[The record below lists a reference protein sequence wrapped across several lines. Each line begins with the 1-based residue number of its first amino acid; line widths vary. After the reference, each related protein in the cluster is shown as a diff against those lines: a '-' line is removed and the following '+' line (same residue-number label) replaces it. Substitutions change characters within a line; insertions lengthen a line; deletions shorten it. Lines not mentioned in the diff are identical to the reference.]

1 MVRKES
7 DHMNEVT
14 KERLKA
20 VVTILVTA
28 VVNVLNVYG
37 FAVDLDNAVNVVL
50 SILSAITILYSWW
63 KNQNVTRE
71 AVAAQGFLKQLKADK
86 AIDEE

>member
-1 MVRKES
+1 
-7 DHMNEVT
+7 MNEVS

-20 VVTILVTA
+20 VITILVTA
-28 VVNVLNVYG
+28 IVNILNVYG
-37 FAVDLDNAVNVVL
+37 FAVDLDNAINVVL
-50 SILSAITILYSWW
+50 SILSALTVLYAWW
-63 KNQNVTRE
+63 KNQNITRE

>member
-1 MVRKES
+1 
-7 DHMNEVT
+7 MNEVS

-20 VVTILVTA
+20 VITILVTA
-28 VVNVLNVYG
+28 VVNILNVYG
-37 FAVDLDNAVNVVL
+37 FAVDLDNATNVVL
-50 SILSAITILYSWW
+50 SILSALTVLYAWW
-63 KNQNVTRE
+63 KNQNITRE

>member
-1 MVRKES
+1 M
-7 DHMNEVT
+7 
-14 KERLKA
+14 KA